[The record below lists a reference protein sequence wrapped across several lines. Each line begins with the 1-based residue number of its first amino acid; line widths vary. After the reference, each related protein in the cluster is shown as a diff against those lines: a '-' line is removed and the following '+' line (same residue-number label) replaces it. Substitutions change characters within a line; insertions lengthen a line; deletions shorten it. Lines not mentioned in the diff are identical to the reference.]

1 MATDADPIVGN
12 WYRHLDKGYRFE
24 VVAVDEDEGT
34 VEIQHFDG
42 DLEALDVD
50 TWYDMDIEL
59 TEAPEDWSGPVDD
72 FDEETLDY
80 TETDMEEDDWEAPLS
95 ELERPRRSGIPKRTS
110 EDEGLEEIEDLGPED
125 EYEGWREE
133 D

>member
-24 VVAVDEDEGT
+24 VVAMDEDEGT

-50 TWYDMDIEL
+50 IWYQMDIEP

-72 FDEETLDY
+72 FDEATLDY
-80 TETDMEEDDWEAPLS
+80 TETGMDEDDWAEPLG
-95 ELERPRRSGIPKRTS
+95 ELERPRRGPGRKPKGD
-110 EDEGLEEIEDLGPED
+110 DELEEIEGFEEEEPGD
-125 EYEGWREE
+125 EWREE

>member
-1 MATDADPIVGN
+1 MATDADPVVGN

-42 DLEALDVD
+42 DIEALDID
-50 TWYDMDIEL
+50 TWYEMDIEP
-59 TEAPEDWSGPVDD
+59 TEPPEDWSGPVDD
-72 FDEETLDY
+72 FEEEDLDY
-80 TETDMEEDDWEAPLS
+80 TETDMEEDDWDEPLG
-95 ELERPRRSGIPKRTS
+95 ELERPRRSGGRKRKD
-110 EDEGLEEIEDLGPED
+110 EDLEEIEDLGRED

>member
-1 MATDADPIVGN
+1 MATDADPLVGN

-42 DLEALDVD
+42 DLEALDID
-50 TWYDMDIEL
+50 TWYELDIEP

-72 FDEETLDY
+72 FDQATLDY
-80 TETDMEEDDWEAPLS
+80 TETDMDEEDWEAPLG
-95 ELERPRRSGIPKRTS
+95 ELERPRRTGRKRPDDL
-110 EDEGLEEIEDLGPED
+110 EEIEGLEEEEEGKRED
-125 EYEGWREE
+125 WREE